1 MEQNNDL
8 ASVNIKLPQ
17 NAVRVMTF
25 HKSKG
30 LEFDYVFLMNLQS
43 RFNDRDLKEDVIL
56 SRENGLGMKLIA
68 DLKDEADVI
77 TDFPYALVKM
87 ETFPYMVNKD
97 LKQRAALSEEMRV
110 LYVAFTRAKKK
121 LYLVGKIKDTDN
133 LRVLIENFVN
143 KINVFNNEIVI
154 EFKLT
159 KSFCVN
165 GAVGGI

>member
-1 MEQNNDL
+1 
-8 ASVNIKLPQ
+8 
-17 NAVRVMTF
+17 MTF

-43 RFNDRDLKEDVIL
+43 RFNDRDLKENVIL

-121 LYLVGKIKDTDN
+121 LYLVGKIKETDKN
-133 LRVLIENFVN
+133 QD
-143 KINVFNNEIVI
+143 
-154 EFKLT
+154 LT
-159 KSFCVN
+159 FMIMQV
-165 GAVGGI
+165 